1 MLIIDSKVRQMIFDD
16 TPTNVVREYA
26 ISKGMATL
34 YKDGLDKVMAGVT
47 TFDEVFRVAKR
58 TEQD

>member
-1 MLIIDSKVRQMIFDD
+1 MIFDD